1 MSEHEIG
8 TEVSDFIDDDQMKI
22 LKDKDIHS
30 AAKKLTK
37 VILDNKYK
45 WLTVTCYKE
54 RMGSS
59 VTFELNSDTYGKI
72 PFTINCSD
80 DFAEHVS

>member
-1 MSEHEIG
+1 MSEHEIE

-37 VILDNKYK
+37 VIL
-45 WLTVTCYKE
+45 E
-54 RMGSS
+54 
-59 VTFELNSDTYGKI
+59 I
-72 PFTINCSD
+72 INING
-80 DFAEHVS
+80 